1 MSAKKGNRI
10 SFDVAT
16 AILRSC
22 SDPLLS
28 RNLINLVFYGQRKGI
43 SSTRA
48 ILIPSS
54 NSHLVKVT
62 AKINPSHVYTPS
74 RPHSPLKTKP
84 HTTMPVEPSPRLKA
98 KVSSSATL
106 VIGRTSSSSSTDNS
120 IIKSATRPPS
130 PFKQSR
136 GHARK
141 LSSTRSAVDVHVSR
155 PKAPL
160 AAHELSRQRS
170 LTSTLEASF
179 TGAQRNGGLSHP
191 TTPSS
196 PSPRLSPESAPA
208 SPAVRVKAKVS
219 NLAKSSGLSTSPSP
233 ASTSHPSSPSFAT
246 TRPIE
251 SRPRAPSITD
261 LSSIFSSRP
270 ALPTVPLTVHPI
282 TTPTSAANPHRYAP
296 RIPSNTASP
305 RFQALSPLS
314 NRGLDNGVHHVRV
327 SSKIDPAAIPL
338 PPQSPPAST
347 LSFSSQS
354 SKDTHVSSVSGS
366 TAPTPNS
373 HLHGTSPAL
382 GSGPDFDVFD
392 EIRDPSSPRHSL
404 DSPVAYTEQVGD
416 SDRKIRAEA
425 KTNRKVTSYPPICT
439 ICHSH
444 LRYPDRRLGNHE

>member
-1 MSAKKGNRI
+1 MGIESPSN
-10 SFDVAT
+10 VAT
-16 AILRSC
+16 AVFRSC
-22 SDPLLS
+22 SDRLLA
-28 RNLINLVFYGQRKGI
+28 RNLINLDLYGQRKGI

-48 ILIPSS
+48 TLLPPT

-62 AKINPSHVYTPS
+62 AKINPSHVFTLQSRPPS

-84 HTTMPVEPSPRLKA
+84 HTTMPVEPTPRLKA
-98 KVSSSATL
+98 KVSTSATV
-106 VIGRTSSSSSTDNS
+106 VIGRSSSSSGTDN
-120 IIKSATRPPS
+120 KSTTRPPS

-141 LSSTRSAVDVHVSR
+141 LSSTRSAVDVHISR

-170 LTSTLEASF
+170 LTSTLETSLTGSRRSDGSF
-179 TGAQRNGGLSHP
+179 HP

-219 NLAKSSGLSTSPSP
+219 NLAKSSGFSTSPSP

-261 LSSIFSSRP
+261 LSSIFGSRP
-270 ALPTVPLTVHPI
+270 STVPVTVHPI
-282 TTPTSAANPHRYAP
+282 TTPTSAANPHRYSP
-296 RIPSNTASP
+296 RIPSNTAST

-314 NRGLDNGVHHVRV
+314 SRGLDNGVHHVRV

-354 SKDTHVSSVSGS
+354 SKDTQGSSISGS

-382 GSGPDFDVFD
+382 GSGPDFDAFD
-392 EIRDPSSPRHSL
+392 EILDPSSPHHSL
-404 DSPVAYTEQVGD
+404 DSPVIYTEQVED

-425 KTNRKVTSYPPICT
+425 KTNRKVTGSPPICT
-439 ICHSH
+439 FCHSH
-444 LRYPDRRLGNHE
+444 PRYPRSKT